1 MMLRVAAGTLVSL
14 VHSVAAAEPDRQSR
28 HVQEPVCLMHVLHMG
43 AATLL
48 HSSRLQQRQ
57 SMDLTQAAR
66 CVCQLPSYLS
76 DPPASM

>member
-1 MMLRVAAGTLVSL
+1 
-14 VHSVAAAEPDRQSR
+14 
-28 HVQEPVCLMHVLHMG
+28 MHVLHMG